1 MLIYFGHKLGQL
13 RNGVQNTPKYFKK
26 FFDSNKSYD
35 VICNNS
41 DSNRYV
47 NMIENLQNL
56 YYSNSRFSETKINIG
71 GDHSM
76 ALATVAESLNR
87 YDTDEL
93 KVVWFDA
100 HPDINT
106 FEASESKN
114 FHGMPLSYLTGLNNN
129 PDFSFIMNKLSFNN
143 LLYIG
148 IRDID
153 DFEKKVIEDKNI
165 EYISCDEINNEP
177 DISLDKICNFI
188 GNSPVHLSFDVDSM
202 DPKIIPC
209 TGTTFGNGL
218 NFNTKKILDE
228 LYNSNIVNIDI
239 TEINLEL
246 GNQYEKDLTI
256 TNTLHLFDKYF
267 DKYLIKR

>member
-13 RNGVQNTPKYFKK
+13 RNGVQNTPKYMHK
-26 FFDSNKSYD
+26 FFNCNNSYD

-41 DSNRYV
+41 NSDRYV
-47 NMIENLQNL
+47 NMVNNLRNL
-56 YYSNSRFSETKINIG
+56 YYSNQRFSERKINIG

-87 YDTDEL
+87 FKKDEL
-93 KVVWFDA
+93 KVIWFDA

-106 FEASESKN
+106 FESSESKN
-114 FHGMPLSYLTGLNNN
+114 YHGMPLSYLTGLNYN

-143 LLYIG
+143 LLYVG

-153 DFEKKVIEDKNI
+153 DFEKKIIKDNGIK
-165 EYISCDEINNEP
+165 YISCDEINNEP
-177 DISLDKICNFI
+177 DLSLDKITNFI
-188 GNSPVHLSFDVDSM
+188 GNNPTHLSFDVDSM
-202 DPKIIPC
+202 DPEIIPC
-209 TGTTFGNGL
+209 TGTSFDNGL
-218 NFNTKKILDE
+218 NFNTKKILDG
-228 LYNSNIVNIDI
+228 LYNSNIVNVDI

-246 GNQYEKDLTI
+246 GNNYEKDLTI
-256 TNTLHLFDKYF
+256 TNTLYLFDKYF